1 MKKQFLYVCLA
12 IAGFLTCG
20 GCTDFLTSDNPSAI
34 TDQYYNTLDGQ
45 QRLLTD
51 MYSKYRTV
59 YGTGQLQYYGT
70 DMYMAVTESPD
81 EKMFGGYDKSFNS
94 TAGVVGSYWSTLYKI
109 VQEGNTLLNRCTPGI
124 AGDQYASI
132 TAQGRF
138 LRVLAYYYLVE
149 TFGPVPLLTEENT
162 GVIEHAERTPEKDIY
177 AFMVSELGDIVDV
190 LPDRPAESGR
200 LCNAAVLQLQGKVLL
215 TRAYKEFA
223 EPGDFEAAA
232 KCFDRIIDDPE
243 QNFHLL
249 ESYADVFA
257 EENQGNAE
265 VIWAI
270 QYGTD
275 KNYLGS
281 GNSQHLLFGFNIVAL
296 RPDLFDKVQKD
307 YSAMQRGYWIIPQV
321 HEWFTDPVLDARYDA
336 TFKREF
342 YVNNAASEHYGE
354 LGLYFPRW
362 NDDSGDDKGAL
373 ECYPYKDGDTYNW
386 YPNSTA
392 LTILQ
397 SGSDFMPI
405 VQKFK
410 ESNIDWGGA
419 GTREDIVMR
428 VGDTYL
434 LSAEAWLGAGDAT
447 KALLRINDLRMRA
460 ASDASRR
467 EEMKLDAVDLDV
479 ILDERGRE
487 LLGEHDRWFDLKRTG
502 KLIERAYR
510 YNPFVSYYDNLNENH
525 LVRPIPQD
533 ERNKVDGLTQNEGY

>member
-1 MKKQFLYVCLA
+1 MKKQFLFVCLA
-12 IAGFLTCG
+12 IAGALVCG
-20 GCTDFLTSDNPSAI
+20 GCTEFLTADNPSAI

-59 YGTGQLQYYGT
+59 YSTGQLQYYGT

-94 TAGVVGSYWSTLYKI
+94 TAGVVGPYWSTLYKI
-109 VQEGNTLLNRCTPGI
+109 VQEGNTLLNRCTPEV
-124 AGDQYASI
+124 AGDQYAGI

-138 LRVLAYYYLVE
+138 LRALAYYYLVE

-162 GVIEHAERTPEKDIY
+162 GLIESAERTSEENIY
-177 AFMVSELGDIVDV
+177 AFMVSELQDIVDV
-190 LPDRPAESGR
+190 LPARPTETGR
-200 LCNAAVLQLQGKVLL
+200 LSNAAVLQLLGKVLL
-215 TRAYKEFA
+215 TRAYKDFA
-223 EPGDFEAAA
+223 ATDDFEKAAA
-232 KCFDRIIDDPE
+232 CFDRIIEDPE
-243 QNFHLL
+243 QNYHLL
-249 ESYADVFA
+249 DSYADVFD
-257 EENQGNAE
+257 EDNQGNAE

-275 KNYLGS
+275 KDYLGG

-321 HEWFTDPVLDARYDA
+321 HEWFTDPVLDSRYDV

-342 YVNNAASEHYGE
+342 YVNNVASEHYGE

-373 ECYPYKDGDTYNW
+373 ECYPYKNGDIYNW

-397 SGSDFMPI
+397 TGSDFMPI

-410 ESNIDWGGA
+410 ESNIDWNGP

-434 LSAEAWLGAGDAT
+434 LSAEAWLGAGDET
-447 KALLRINDLRMRA
+447 KALTRINDLRMRA
-460 ASDASRR
+460 ASDPARR
-467 EEMKLDAVDLDV
+467 EEMKLAEVDLDV

-510 YNPFVSYYDNLNENH
+510 YNPFVPYYNNLNENH

-533 ERNKVDGLTQNEGY
+533 ERNKVAGLTQNAGY